1 MKIRCFKWLGLSL
14 GLLSGELLWAQS
26 VDLIPSPVLPVP
38 TQAQIRWHRMEMN
51 AFIHFSLNTF
61 TNKEWGYGDENP
73 ELFNPQKFDP
83 EQWVNVLSE
92 SGFKGIILT
101 AKHHDGFC
109 LWPTAYSEHS
119 VKKLSGERVGEMW

>member
-1 MKIRCFKWLGLSL
+1 MFYGFGFGIFIILRIMKTWCFRWLGLSL
-14 GLLSGELLWAQS
+14 GLLFVEPFWAQS
-26 VDLIPSPVLPVP
+26 VDLIPSPVLPIP

-61 TNKEWGYGDENP
+61 TNKEWGYGDKNP

-92 SGFKGIILT
+92 TGFKGIILT
-101 AKHHDGFC
+101 AKH
-109 LWPTAYSEHS
+109 
-119 VKKLSGERVGEMW
+119 